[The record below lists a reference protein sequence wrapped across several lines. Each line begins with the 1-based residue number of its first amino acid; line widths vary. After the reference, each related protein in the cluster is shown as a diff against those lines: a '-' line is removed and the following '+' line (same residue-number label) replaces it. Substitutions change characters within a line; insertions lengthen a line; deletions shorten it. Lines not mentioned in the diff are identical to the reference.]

1 MNQLFGIEK
10 EWEGWCRTTIAL
22 DTFFINM
29 HFPTDQSR
37 LIFMRPFAHL
47 AVEEQSDADL
57 NLFVNHGE
65 PGEKPLKTWQGFE
78 NDSSDE
84 KKLHIY
90 SKDGQHLLYNHD
102 SKVLT
107 GYDSHQH
114 TAYYYIPSLD
124 MLPFYEKAAPMRMI
138 FHHFAEA
145 KNWSLVHGA
154 SIGMNGKGI
163 LLIGRGGSGKTT
175 TALSA
180 ALAGFEYLGDDYVIL
195 NPKTQS
201 ILSLYASG
209 KFRWDSEII
218 LHGIEKLAV
227 NSKDEEK
234 GYFFLH
240 REHANLVRKQ
250 AFSAIVIPRIGT
262 GTKTTFKRIPAAK
275 ALLILASS
283 TIFQMPGSGN
293 KTLRNISNA
302 IKNMPVYE
310 MVLGNNTEIINMKLK
325 ELIKGL

>member
-1 MNQLFGIEK
+1 MNQLFGIGK
-10 EWEGWCRTTIAL
+10 ETEQWRRTTIAL
-22 DTFFINM
+22 DKFYVNM
-29 HFPTDQSR
+29 HFPTDQSQA
-37 LIFMRPFAHL
+37 IFLRPFAHL
-47 AVEEQSDADL
+47 ITEAQSDADL
-57 NLFVNHGE
+57 NLFVNHGKS
-65 PGEKPLKTWQGFE
+65 GEKPLKAWQHFE

-84 KKLHIY
+84 KKLHVY
-90 SKDGQHLLYNHD
+90 NKDGQHLLYNHD

-107 GYDSHQH
+107 GYDSHEH

-138 FHHFAEA
+138 FHHFA
-145 KNWSLVHGA
+145 KSNGWSLVHGA
-154 SIGMNGKGI
+154 SIGMDGKGI

-209 KFRWDSEII
+209 KFRWDSETI

-234 GYFFLH
+234 GYFFLN
-240 REHANLVRKQ
+240 RKLANLEKKLT
-250 AFSAIVIPRIGT
+250 FSGLVIPSIGE
-262 GTKTTFKRIPAAK
+262 GTETTFRRIPAAK
-275 ALLILASS
+275 ALLVLASS

-293 KTLRNISNA
+293 KTLRNISDA
-302 IKNMPVYE
+302 IKNIPVYE
-310 MVLGNNTEIINMKLK
+310 MVLGNDTEMINKQLN